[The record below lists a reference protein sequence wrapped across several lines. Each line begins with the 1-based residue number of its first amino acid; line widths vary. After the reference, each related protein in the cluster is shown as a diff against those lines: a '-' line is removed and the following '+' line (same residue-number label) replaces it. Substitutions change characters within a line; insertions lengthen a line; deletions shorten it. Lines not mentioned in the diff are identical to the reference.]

1 MIVLE
6 IQKKIDDIKNRL
18 DEINNLFDIYNINDE
33 ESMNYF
39 INEIQSYKEEL
50 KKISDEKLKRTNK

>member
-6 IQKKIDDIKNRL
+6 IQERIDIIKNRL

-50 KKISDEKLKRTNK
+50 KKISDEKLKRTIG

>member
-6 IQKKIDDIKNRL
+6 IQEKIDIIKNRL